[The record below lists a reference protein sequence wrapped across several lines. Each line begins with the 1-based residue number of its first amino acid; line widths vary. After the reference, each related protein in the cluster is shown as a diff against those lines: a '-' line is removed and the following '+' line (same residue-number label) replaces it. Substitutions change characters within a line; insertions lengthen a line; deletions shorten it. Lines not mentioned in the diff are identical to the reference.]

1 MLGVS
6 CMLKIILIA
15 LLARLGSKTATL
27 AVSKILNAIKILVLL
42 HLSYNPPDENQNS
55 LSVQQGLI
63 RWTKVVVKN
72 KSRRAEALTQNG
84 SGPYILNG
92 AKSSGRFCSSA
103 SSTGSPRREPG

>member
-6 CMLKIILIA
+6 CTLKVILIA

-55 LSVQQGLI
+55 PTVEQGLI
-63 RWTKVVVKN
+63 RWTKV
-72 KSRRAEALTQNG
+72 AEYG
-84 SGPYILNG
+84 
-92 AKSSGRFCSSA
+92 KGRKA
-103 SSTGSPRREPG
+103 E